1 MLGKLFKYDFKWMS
15 KVTYVYVLIL
25 IVISIALKI
34 VESVDQTFL
43 LVILDKILVSMFIS
57 CIVSILLTSSIRI
70 WVRFINNF
78 YKDESYLTHTL
89 PVTKNELFNSKVLAG
104 ICSLL
109 LSALVIVACLALV
122 FINKESLESLKMM
135 WDSLVAVY
143 NSVFAVFFGIYKD
156 HRYRM
161 LDATVSPYYLEY
173 DMSDISRGDID
184 SVTTA
189 HLFGLFTQI
198 QENRSVSDVIKELEP
213 IYNSL
218 DADFTY
224 NAFANDIAW
233 NLALAYVKDDQI
245 DKAITILQKLK
256 DDNPE
261 TPIYNKADELIKK
274 LQDLYS

>member
-1 MLGKLFKYDFKWMS
+1 MDKNDEILMDGIDERIEAFLRGEMTAEEEAAFKQEIRQNPELRRRAMAMTSLIKGLQDQNNTKERYIWDFIEWS
-15 KVTYVYVLIL
+15 KESRVDVACQYNKHMP
-25 IVISIALKI
+25 ISDE
-34 VESVDQTFL
+34 ESSIKTS
-43 LVILDKILVSMFIS
+43 KAKTSKR
-57 CIVSILLTSSIRI
+57 SILLWACSI
-70 WVRFINNF
+70 
-78 YKDESYLTHTL
+78 
-89 PVTKNELFNSKVLAG
+89 A
-104 ICSLL
+104 
-109 LSALVIVACLALV
+109 A
-122 FINKESLESLKMM
+122 
-135 WDSLVAVY
+135 
-143 NSVFAVFFGIYKD
+143 VFAVFFGIYKD